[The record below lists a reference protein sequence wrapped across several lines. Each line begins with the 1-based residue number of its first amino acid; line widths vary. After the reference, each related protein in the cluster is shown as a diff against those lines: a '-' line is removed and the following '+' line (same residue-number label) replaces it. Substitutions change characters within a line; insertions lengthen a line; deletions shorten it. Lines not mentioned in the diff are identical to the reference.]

1 MAKARVLAVDDQL
14 YFRSFI
20 EDLLAQEGYEVVTAS
35 TGEEALER
43 LERERFDVVV
53 TDLVM
58 PGMDGSVLV
67 QRIKERVPDQEI
79 VVVTGVGD
87 VKTAVEAMKLGATD
101 YQLKPIDRI
110 SLCRSLEGLLQRRRL
125 REEHARLMA
134 ENLEYMGVLS
144 LFERA
149 MGLFSTLA
157 LEPLCERIVEGL
169 CLETRAQGGVLWV
182 TRDDES
188 GRLRLGAV
196 RGLVRVDEEPEE
208 LAIEGQLAELPA
220 LEGGAALAPT
230 RGRAGGVALYVPLR
244 HAARMVG
251 VVRLT
256 DRLDGREFGD
266 RDRAAAQKFGEFAA
280 QAVANALRFR
290 ALERR
295 SFRDPATRAYTQ
307 AFFDDVAR
315 NEIQKANRF
324 GRTFAVLKL
333 VIDAGGPLHRGA
345 SESEL
350 ARRLEAVVNQIGRSL
365 RSTDLLAVEGEGRF
379 CVLLPETDALG
390 AAVLKRRIRD
400 GLEDGDVLAPLSAGS
415 PARALSASASFPAD
429 GTQLEALYSALD
441 ARIDEER
448 RSLVHALAL
457 KSQTFTG
464 SVKALLDRRI
474 TVPPALPEQVMRFL
488 LDEVGRRPRERG
500 LLFLAPGPALSA
512 TLRDGFEKLRGLQPR
527 TEVVLVADGLG
538 ETLAGAPLTCVS
550 PRRAGTRA
558 AFVVYYGEGPAY
570 AMVSDSVGDGGQGGV
585 FHTDER
591 VLVEHLA
598 FQLQRDL
605 GIPVTP

>member
-1 MAKARVLAVDDQL
+1 MAKARILAVDDQL

-20 EDLLAQEGYEVVTAS
+20 EDLLVQEGYEVVTAS

-101 YQLKPIDRI
+101 YQLKPIDRT

-125 REEHARLMA
+125 RDEHARLMA

-157 LEPLCERIVEGL
+157 LEPLCERIVEDL
-169 CLETRAQGGVLWV
+169 CLETRAQGGVFWV
-182 TRDDES
+182 SRDDES
-188 GRLRLGAV
+188 GRMRLVAV
-196 RGLVRVDEEPEE
+196 RGLVRVDEESEE
-208 LAIEGQLAELPA
+208 LAMDGPRSELPA
-220 LEGGAALAPT
+220 LEGGAVLAPA
-230 RGRAGGVALYVPLR
+230 RGRTGGVALYAPLR
-244 HAARMVG
+244 HAGRTVG

-333 VIDAGGPLHRGA
+333 AIDAGGPLPRGA

-350 ARRLEAVVNQIGRSL
+350 ARRLEAVVNLVGRSL

-390 AAVLKRRIRD
+390 ATVLKRRIRD
-400 GLEDGDVLAPLSAGS
+400 SLEHGDVLVPLSAGT
-415 PARALSASASFPAD
+415 PARVLTAAASFPAD
-429 GTQLEALYSALD
+429 GTQLEALYSVLD
-441 ARIDEER
+441 SRIDEDR
-448 RSLVHALAL
+448 RSLVHRLAL
-457 KSQTFTG
+457 ESQSFTG
-464 SVKALLDRRI
+464 SVKALLEQRLP
-474 TVPPALPEQVMRFL
+474 VPAALPEQVMRFL

-500 LLFLAPGPALSA
+500 LLFLAPGPALTSG
-512 TLRDGFEKLRGLQPR
+512 LRDGLEQLRGLEPR
-527 TEVVLVADGLG
+527 TEVVLVADAVGDA
-538 ETLAGAPLTCVS
+538 LAGAPLTCVS

-558 AFVVYYGEGPAY
+558 AFAVYYGEGPAY
-570 AMVSDSVGDGGQGGV
+570 AMLSDGAGNGAKGAV
-585 FHTDER
+585 FQTDER

>member
-1 MAKARVLAVDDQL
+1 MAKARILAVDDQL

-58 PGMDGSVLV
+58 PGIDGSVLV
-67 QRIKERVPDQEI
+67 RRIKERVPDQEI

-101 YQLKPIDRI
+101 YQLKPIDRV
-110 SLCRSLEGLLQRRRL
+110 SLCRSLGGLLQRRRL
-125 REEHARLMA
+125 RDEHARLMA

-169 CLETRAQGGVLWV
+169 CLETRAQGGVFWV
-182 TRDDES
+182 SRDDES
-188 GRLRLGAV
+188 ARLRLGAV

-208 LAIEGQLAELPA
+208 LALEGQLAELPA
-220 LEGGAALAPT
+220 LEGGAVLAPT
-230 RGRAGGVALYVPLR
+230 RGRVGGVALYVPLR

-251 VVRLT
+251 IVRLT

-266 RDRAAAQKFGEFAA
+266 RDRAAAEKFGEFAA

-324 GRTFAVLKL
+324 GRPFAVLKL
-333 VIDAGGPLHRGA
+333 VVDAGGPLHRGA

-350 ARRLEAVVNQIGRSL
+350 ARRLEAVVNQIGCSL

-400 GLEDGDVLAPLSAGS
+400 GLESGDVLVPLSAGS
-415 PARALSASASFPAD
+415 PVRALSAAASFPAD
-429 GTQLEALYSALD
+429 GTQLEALYGVLD

-448 RSLVHALAL
+448 RSLVHALEL
-457 KSQTFTG
+457 ESQSFTG

-474 TVPPALPEQVMRFL
+474 AAPPELPEQVMRFL
-488 LDEVGRRPRERG
+488 LDEVSRRPRERG
-500 LLFLAPGPALSA
+500 LLFLAPGPALSS
-512 TLRDGFEKLRGLQPR
+512 TLRDGFEQLRGLQPR
-527 TEVVLVADGLG
+527 TEVVLVADEIG

-558 AFVVYYGEGPAY
+558 SFVVYYGEGPAY
-570 AMVSDSVGDGGQGGV
+570 ALVSDSSGEGGQGGV

>member
-20 EDLLAQEGYEVVTAS
+20 EDLLTQEGYEVVTAS

-43 LERERFDVVV
+43 LERDRFDVVV

-101 YQLKPIDRI
+101 YQLKPIDRV

-149 MGLFSTLA
+149 LGLFATLA

-182 TRDDES
+182 SRDDES
-188 GRLRLGAV
+188 GQLRLGAV

-208 LAIEGQLAELPA
+208 LATDGLPA

-244 HAARMVG
+244 HAARTVG

-333 VIDAGGPLHRGA
+333 VIDAGGPLNRGA
-345 SESEL
+345 SESDL

-400 GLEDGDVLAPLSAGS
+400 SLESGDVLNSLSAGA
-415 PARALSASASFPAD
+415 PVRALSASVSFPAD

-441 ARIDEER
+441 ARIEEER
-448 RSLVHALAL
+448 RSLVHALEL
-457 KSQTFTG
+457 ESQSFTG
-464 SVKALLDRRI
+464 SVKALLDRRVK
-474 TVPPALPEQVMRFL
+474 VPPALPEQVMRFL

-500 LLFLAPGPALSA
+500 LLFLAPGPALSSS
-512 TLRDGFEKLRGLQPR
+512 LRDGFEQLRGLQPR
-527 TEVVLVADGLG
+527 TDVILVADGVG
-538 ETLAGAPLTCVS
+538 ESLAGAPLTCVS

-558 AFVVYYGEGPAY
+558 SFAVYYGEGPAY
-570 AMVSDSVGDGGQGGV
+570 AMVSDSAGDGGKGGV

>member
-1 MAKARVLAVDDQL
+1 MAKARILAVDDQL

-20 EDLLAQEGYEVVTAS
+20 EDLLAHEGYEVVTAS

-101 YQLKPIDRI
+101 YQLKPIDRT

-157 LEPLCERIVEGL
+157 LEPLCERIVEAL
-169 CLETRAQGGVLWV
+169 CLETRAQGGVFWV
-182 TRDDES
+182 SRDDES
-188 GRLRLGAV
+188 GRLRLAAV

-208 LAIEGQLAELPA
+208 LAIEGPRPDFPA
-220 LEGGAALAPT
+220 LDGGAVLAPT
-230 RGRAGGVALYVPLR
+230 RGRAGGIALYVPLR
-244 HAARMVG
+244 HAAHTVG

-266 RDRAAAQKFGEFAA
+266 RDRAAAQKFGEFAG

-333 VIDAGGPLHRGA
+333 VIDAGGPLNRGA
-345 SESEL
+345 SESDL

-400 GLEDGDVLAPLSAGS
+400 GLEHGDVLTPLSAG
-415 PARALSASASFPAD
+415 PPVRALSASASFPAD
-429 GTQLEALYSALD
+429 GTQLEALYGVLD

-448 RSLVHALAL
+448 RSLVHSLAL
-457 KSQTFTG
+457 ESQSFTG
-464 SVKALLDRRI
+464 SVKALLEHRLS
-474 TVPPALPEQVMRFL
+474 VPSALPEQVMRFL
-488 LDEVGRRPRERG
+488 LDEVSRRPRERG
-500 LLFLAPGPALSA
+500 LLFLAPGPTLAS
-512 TLRDGFEKLRGLQPR
+512 TLRDGFEQLRGLEPR
-527 TEVVLVADGLG
+527 TDVVLVADGMG
-538 ETLAGAPLTCVS
+538 EALAGAPLTCVS

-570 AMVSDSVGDGGQGGV
+570 AMLSDGDGGQAGV

>member
-1 MAKARVLAVDDQL
+1 MAKARILAVDDQL

-20 EDLLAQEGYEVVTAS
+20 EDLLSQEGYEVVTAS

-43 LERERFDVVV
+43 VERERFDVVV

-58 PGMDGSVLV
+58 PGMDGCVLV
-67 QRIKERVPDQEI
+67 QRLKERVPDQEI

-110 SLCRSLEGLLQRRRL
+110 SLSRSLEGLLQRRRL

-182 TRDDES
+182 SRDDES

-208 LAIEGQLAELPA
+208 LALEGQLTELPA

-230 RGRAGGVALYVPLR
+230 RGRAGGIALYVPLR
-244 HAARMVG
+244 QAARTLA

-280 QAVANALRFR
+280 QAVANAQRFR

-324 GRTFAVLKL
+324 GRSFAVLKL
-333 VIDAGGPLHRGA
+333 VVDAGGPLDRGA

-400 GLEDGDVLAPLSAGS
+400 SLENGDVLAPLAAGS
-415 PARALSASASFPAD
+415 RVRALTAAASFPAD
-429 GTQLEALYSALD
+429 GTQLEALSSVLD

-448 RSLVHALAL
+448 RSLVHTLEL
-457 KSQTFTG
+457 ESQSFPD
-464 SVKALLDRRI
+464 SVKALLDRKVP
-474 TVPPALPEQVMRFL
+474 VPPELPEQVMRFL
-488 LDEVGRRPRERG
+488 LDEVSRRPRERG
-500 LLFLAPGPALSA
+500 LLFLAPGSALSSS
-512 TLRDGFEKLRGLQPR
+512 LRDGFERLRGLQPR
-527 TEVVLVADGLG
+527 TEVVLVADGMG
-538 ETLAGAPLTCVS
+538 ESLSGAPLTCVS

-558 AFVVYYGEGPAY
+558 SFVVYYGEGPAY
-570 AMVSDSVGDGGQGGV
+570 AMVSEGAGDRGK
-585 FHTDER
+585 
-591 VLVEHLA
+591 
-598 FQLQRDL
+598 
-605 GIPVTP
+605 

>member
-1 MAKARVLAVDDQL
+1 MAKARILAVDDQL

-20 EDLLAQEGYEVVTAS
+20 EDLLSQEGYEVVTAS

-43 LERERFDVVV
+43 LERERFEVVV

-58 PGMDGSVLV
+58 PGMDGSALV
-67 QRIKERVPDQEI
+67 QRIKEQVPDQEI

-169 CLETRAQGGVLWV
+169 CLETRAQGGVFWV
-182 TRDDES
+182 SRDDES

-208 LAIEGQLAELPA
+208 LTLDGKLTELPE
-220 LEGGAALAPT
+220 LEGGAVLAPT
-230 RGRAGGVALYVPLR
+230 RGRAGGVLYVPLR
-244 HAARMVG
+244 HAARTVG

-280 QAVANALRFR
+280 QAVANGLRFR

-400 GLEDGDVLAPLSAGS
+400 GLENGDVLAPLSAGS
-415 PARALSASASFPAD
+415 PVRALGASASFPAD
-429 GTQLEALYSALD
+429 GTQLEALYSVLD
-441 ARIDEER
+441 GRIEEER
-448 RSLVHALAL
+448 RSLVHTLEL
-457 KSQTFTG
+457 ESQSFTG

-474 TVPPALPEQVMRFL
+474 PVPPELPEQVMRFL
-488 LDEVGRRPRERG
+488 IDEVGRRPRERG
-500 LLFLAPGPALSA
+500 LLFLAPGPALSSS
-512 TLRDGFEKLRGLQPR
+512 LREGFERLRGLQPR
-527 TEVVLVADGLG
+527 TEVVLVADGMG

-558 AFVVYYGEGPAY
+558 SFAVYYGEGPAY
-570 AMVSDSVGDGGQGGV
+570 AMLSDNSGESSPGGV
-585 FHTDER
+585 FHSDER

>member
-1 MAKARVLAVDDQL
+1 MAKARILAVDDQL
-14 YFRSFI
+14 YFRSFM
-20 EDLLAQEGYEVVTAS
+20 EDLLTQEGYEVVTAS

-43 LERERFDVVV
+43 LERERFEVVV

-101 YQLKPIDRI
+101 YQLKPIDRL

-169 CLETRAQGGVLWV
+169 CLETRAQGGVFWAS
-182 TRDDES
+182 RDDES
-188 GRLRLGAV
+188 GRLRLVAV

-208 LAIEGQLAELPA
+208 IALDSPRGELPA
-220 LEGGAALAPT
+220 LDGGAALGPT
-230 RGRAGGVALYVPLR
+230 RGRVGGVALYVPLR
-244 HAARMVG
+244 HAARTVG
-251 VVRLT
+251 LVRLT

-324 GRTFAVLKL
+324 GRTFAVLKV
-333 VIDAGGPLHRGA
+333 VIDAGGPLQRGA

-390 AAVLKRRIRD
+390 AAVLKRRIRE
-400 GLEDGDVLAPLSAGS
+400 GLEKGDVLTPLSAGS
-415 PARALSASASFPAD
+415 PVRALSASASFPSD
-429 GTQLEALYSALD
+429 GTQLEALYGVLD
-441 ARIDEER
+441 ARIEEER
-448 RSLVHALAL
+448 RSLVHALEL
-457 KSQTFTG
+457 ESQSFTG

-474 TVPPALPEQVMRFL
+474 AAPPELPEQVMRFL
-488 LDEVGRRPRERG
+488 LDEVSRRPRERG
-500 LLFLAPGPALSA
+500 LLFLAPGPALSSS
-512 TLRDGFEKLRGLQPR
+512 LRDGFEQLRGLEPR
-527 TEVVLVADGLG
+527 TEVVLVADGMG
-538 ETLAGAPLTCVS
+538 EALAGAPLTCVS

-558 AFVVYYGEGPAY
+558 SFAVYYGEGPAY
-570 AMVSDSVGDGGQGGV
+570 AMVSESG
-585 FHTDER
+585 E
-591 VLVEHLA
+591 
-598 FQLQRDL
+598 
-605 GIPVTP
+605 